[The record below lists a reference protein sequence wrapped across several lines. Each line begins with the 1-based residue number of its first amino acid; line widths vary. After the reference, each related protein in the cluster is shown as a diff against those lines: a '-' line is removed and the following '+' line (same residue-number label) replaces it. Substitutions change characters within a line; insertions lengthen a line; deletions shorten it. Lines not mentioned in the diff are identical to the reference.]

1 MQHLQK
7 DLTEFWL
14 TTSKVPR
21 AVRHFLP
28 NKKIRNKKMESY
40 NYLLLTLADLSHK
53 LRECGFFLKRSG
65 RN

>member
-1 MQHLQK
+1 MQH
-7 DLTEFWL
+7 LTEFWL

-28 NKKIRNKKMESY
+28 NKKMESY